1 MRAPRILLLGLCA
14 ALSACAAKRPPPP
27 QSVTLGQSKLEYR
40 DYTRVKGSLCDA
52 DPRRLGPE
60 LQKIN
65 EALEQFVS
73 KTAGASNPAATAEEV
88 DLLREG
94 SKSLGPVVDAHGR
107 NMAGVSG
114 CGFKKQA
121 PFPDLMKKGNE
132 IVTQT
137 KARLAE
143 APAVVAAAEK
153 RLAEQKW
160 REESAA
166 REATAKQTWCGG
178 KVTVGSGDVYFARQ
192 DIDGK
197 MRWHFCDGVIV
208 EWMSGSDPAVIIPD
222 TISKKDRRKIQD
234 KRYLEA
240 VKGYPAEEI
249 DKFGAPKKPEA
260 KAQ

>member
-1 MRAPRILLLGLCA
+1 MRAPRFLLLGLCA

-27 QSVTLGQSKLEYR
+27 QSVTLGQNKLAYR

-52 DPRRLGPE
+52 NPRLVGPE

-73 KTAGASNPAATAEEV
+73 KTAGASKPEATAEEV

-94 SKSLGPVVDAHGR
+94 SQSLGPVVDAQSR
-107 NMAGVSG
+107 NLAGLSG
-114 CGFKKQA
+114 CDFKRQA

-132 IVTQT
+132 IVTQA

-143 APAVVAAAEK
+143 APSVLAAAEK

-166 REATAKQTWCGG
+166 RETTAKQTWCGG
-178 KVTVGSGDVYFARQ
+178 KVIVGSGDVYFARQ
-192 DIDGK
+192 ETDGK
-197 MRWHFCDGVIV
+197 MQWLFCDGIMV
-208 EWMSGSDPAVIIPD
+208 EWMSGSEPAVIVPD
-222 TISKKDRRKIQD
+222 TISKRDRRRIQE

-240 VKGYPAEEI
+240 VKSYPAEEI

-260 KAQ
+260 KQ

>member
-1 MRAPRILLLGLCA
+1 MRAPRILLLGLSA
-14 ALSACAAKRPPPP
+14 ALSACAAKKPPPP
-27 QSVTLGQSKLEYR
+27 QSVTLGQNKLEYR
-40 DYTRVKGSLCDA
+40 DYARVKGSLCDA

-65 EALEQFVS
+65 ETLEQFVA
-73 KTAGASNPAATAEEV
+73 KTAEAAKPEATAEEV
-88 DLLREG
+88 GLLRDG
-94 SKSLGPVVDAHGR
+94 SKSLGPVVDAHTR
-107 NMAGVSG
+107 NVAGLNG

-121 PFPDLMKKGNE
+121 PFPDLIKKSNE
-132 IVTQT
+132 VLTQA
-137 KARLAE
+137 KARLTE
-143 APAVVAAAEK
+143 APTVLAAAEK

-160 REESAA
+160 QEDSAA

-192 DIDGK
+192 EPDGK
-197 MRWHFCDGVIV
+197 MRWLFCDGVMV
-208 EWMSGSDPAVIIPD
+208 EWVSGSDPDVVIPE

-240 VKGYPAEEI
+240 VKAYPAEEI

-260 KAQ
+260 KAE

>member
-1 MRAPRILLLGLCA
+1 LGLSA
-14 ALSACAAKRPPPP
+14 ALSACAAKKPPPP
-27 QSVTLGQSKLEYR
+27 QSVTLGQNKLEYR
-40 DYTRVKGSLCDA
+40 DYARVKGSLCDA

-65 EALEQFVS
+65 ETLEQFVA
-73 KTAGASNPAATAEEV
+73 KTAEAAKPEATAEEV
-88 DLLREG
+88 GLLRDG
-94 SKSLGPVVDAHGR
+94 SKSLGPVVDAHTR
-107 NMAGVSG
+107 NVAGLNG

-121 PFPDLMKKGNE
+121 PFPDLIKKSNE
-132 IVTQT
+132 VLTQA
-137 KARLAE
+137 KARLTE
-143 APAVVAAAEK
+143 APTVLAAAEK

-160 REESAA
+160 QEDSAA

-192 DIDGK
+192 EPDGK
-197 MRWHFCDGVIV
+197 MRWLFCDGVMV
-208 EWMSGSDPAVIIPD
+208 EWVSGSDPDVVIPE

-240 VKGYPAEEI
+240 VKAYPAEEI

-260 KAQ
+260 KAE

>member
-14 ALSACAAKRPPPP
+14 ALSACAAKKPPPP
-27 QSVTLGQSKLEYR
+27 QSVTLGENKLEYR

-65 EALEQFVS
+65 EVLEQFVS
-73 KTAGASNPAATAEEV
+73 KTEGASKPEATAEEV
-88 DLLREG
+88 DMLREG
-94 SKSLGPVVDAHGR
+94 SKSLGPVVDAHSK
-107 NMAGVSG
+107 NLVALSG

-132 IVTQT
+132 IVTQA

-143 APAVVAAAEK
+143 APTILAAAEK
-153 RLAEQKW
+153 RLAEEKW

-166 REATAKQTWCGG
+166 REATAKQTWCAG
-178 KVTVGSGDVYFARQ
+178 KVIVGSGDLYFARQ
-192 DIDGK
+192 EPDGK
-197 MRWHFCDGVIV
+197 MRWLFCDGVTV
-208 EWMSGSDPAVIIPD
+208 EWMSGTEPAVIVPD

-234 KRYLEA
+234 RRYLEA
-240 VKGYPAEEI
+240 VKAYPAEEI

-260 KAQ
+260 QAE